1 MMICVIRGGGEG
13 GMRRRQ
19 EEVEEFGWKGP
30 LGVSGGIKTGSVAG
44 GGTSTNGDSQCH
56 QCTLA

>member
-1 MMICVIRGGGEG
+1 MMICFLRGGGEG

-56 QCTLA
+56 Q